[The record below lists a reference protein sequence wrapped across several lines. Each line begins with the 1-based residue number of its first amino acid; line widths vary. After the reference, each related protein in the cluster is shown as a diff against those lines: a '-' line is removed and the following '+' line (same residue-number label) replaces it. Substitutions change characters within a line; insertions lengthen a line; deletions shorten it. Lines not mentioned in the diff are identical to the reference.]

1 MRRLRSLLMVF
12 WTYLWMV
19 LIGLI
24 FLPTY
29 VFGPKAVCSA
39 IRAWAQAC
47 RIGLRVIM
55 NTPTELRG
63 YAHLPPGRYLV
74 ASKHMCAYDTLV
86 PFITFDAPAIVLKQ
100 ELLSMPVFGQYAKAA
115 NMLSIDRTGALKT
128 LKIMLRAAKAEVA
141 RGRDIVIMPEGTR
154 MAPGAA
160 PDYKP
165 GVAALYREL
174 GLPCVPIAHNA
185 GLVWPA
191 HGMTRTPGKIVF
203 EALEPIPPGLSRD
216 LFMKTLEE
224 RLERATHALIE
235 EGRAAQAKS

>member
-1 MRRLRSLLMVF
+1 MKTVRALCLVL
-12 WTYLWMV
+12 WTYSSMV
-19 LIGLI
+19 AIGL
-24 FLPTY
+24 FYLPTY
-29 VFGPKAVCSA
+29 FFGPKAVCMA
-39 IRAWAQAC
+39 IRAWAKAC
-47 RIGLRVIM
+47 RFGLEVFVGTR
-55 NTPTELRG
+55 TELRG
-63 YAHLPPGRYLV
+63 YEHLPPGRYLV

-100 ELLSMPVFGQYAKAA
+100 ELLAMPVFGQYAQAA

-154 MAPGAA
+154 MAPGAP

-174 GLPCVPIAHNA
+174 NLPCVPIAHNA

-191 HGMTRTPGKIVF
+191 HGMKRTPGHIVF
-203 EALEPIPPGLSRD
+203 EALEPIPAGLSRD
-216 LFMKTLEE
+216 AFMKALEQ
-224 RLERATHALIE
+224 RLEAATNALLD
-235 EGRAAQAKS
+235 EGRAAQAKR